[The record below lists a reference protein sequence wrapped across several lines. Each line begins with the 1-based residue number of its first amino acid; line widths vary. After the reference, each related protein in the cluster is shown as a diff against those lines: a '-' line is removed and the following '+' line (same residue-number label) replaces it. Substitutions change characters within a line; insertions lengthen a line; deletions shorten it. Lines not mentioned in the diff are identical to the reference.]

1 MSCIKNLVGLG
12 KGARVDTKDLEAK
25 RVYWSTFLTFCC
37 CIRGKK
43 INSETA
49 VLKSETE
56 VLKDEL
62 AEVLRRNASVVNFKD
77 ISLNDNIDRFKSD
90 PLKIVM
96 TLDTYDLPGLKEL
109 IIKFKDDD
117 QSMSIII
124 NRLFE
129 QEDGIK
135 VYISDKEQYNSWW
148 SSHGKKTYPYIVFYN
163 VLLLEEFNK
172 CLNNSSPPITKETGE
187 CYSPDDL
194 LKLVCHWDND
204 TSTGT
209 FSNKQAITLLL
220 FGGVVTSEYPRY
232 GGERRVSIY
241 DKDKDKKE
249 SQDRDAS
256 SPLCSSYNSFLRTL
270 TLEP

>member
-1 MSCIKNLVGLG
+1 
-12 KGARVDTKDLEAK
+12 
-25 RVYWSTFLTFCC
+25 
-37 CIRGKK
+37 
-43 INSETA
+43 
-49 VLKSETE
+49 
-56 VLKDEL
+56 
-62 AEVLRRNASVVNFKD
+62 
-77 ISLNDNIDRFKSD
+77 
-90 PLKIVM
+90 
-96 TLDTYDLPGLKEL
+96 
-109 IIKFKDDD
+109 DD

-135 VYISDKEQYNSWW
+135 VYISDKEQYNSWS
-148 SSHGKKTYPYIVFYN
+148 SSHGKNTYPYIVFYKG
-163 VLLLEEFNK
+163 LLLEEFNK

-187 CYSPDDL
+187 CYSTDDL

-232 GGERRVSIY
+232 EGERRVIFNIE
-241 DKDKDKKE
+241 DIGKKE

-256 SPLCSSYNSFLRTL
+256 KELWSSYKSFLNWPTKML
-270 TLEP
+270 